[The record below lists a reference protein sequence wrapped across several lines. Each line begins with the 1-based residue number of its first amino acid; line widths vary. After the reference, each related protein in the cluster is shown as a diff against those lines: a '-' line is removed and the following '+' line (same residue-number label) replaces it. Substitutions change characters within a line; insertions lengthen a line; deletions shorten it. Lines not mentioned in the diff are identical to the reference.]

1 MTVVVVM
8 GVAGAGKTTVGE
20 SLARAL
26 GAEFLEGDRFHSPE
40 SVEKMRRGEALSD
53 ADRWP
58 WLDRIAAE
66 LARLDAS
73 GRRAVI
79 ACSALKR
86 AYRNRLRSGCPKI
99 RFVFLAGEEA
109 LIRERLER
117 RRGHFMPPALLASQ
131 FAALESPTPEE
142 NAIAVDVAAE
152 PKALVAQI
160 VAALA
165 APQLGVGP
173 SPYGQG
179 RGI

>member
-8 GVAGAGKTTVGE
+8 GVAGVGKTTVGE

-26 GAEFLEGDRFHSPE
+26 GCEFLEGDRFHSPE

-53 ADRWP
+53 DDRWP

-66 LARLDAS
+66 LARIGAA
-73 GRRAVI
+73 GGGAVI

-86 AYRNRLRSGCPKI
+86 TYRDRLRAGCPEI
-99 RFVFLAGEEA
+99 RLVYLAGEEA
-109 LIRERLER
+109 LIRARLER

-131 FAALESPTPEE
+131 FAALEPPNPDE

-152 PKALVAQI
+152 PEALVAQI
-160 VAALA
+160 VAAL
-165 APQLGVGP
+165 GT
-173 SPYGQG
+173 S
-179 RGI
+179 

>member
-26 GAEFLEGDRFHSPE
+26 GCEFLEGDRFHSPG
-40 SVEKMRRGEALSD
+40 SVEKMRRGEALGD
-53 ADRWP
+53 TDRWP

-66 LARLDAS
+66 LARLAATGS
-73 GRRAVI
+73 GAVI

-86 AYRNRLRSGCPKI
+86 AYRDRLRAGCPEI

-117 RRGHFMPPALLASQ
+117 RRGHFMPPTLLASQ
-131 FAALESPTPEE
+131 FAALEPPTPEE
-142 NAIAVDVAAE
+142 NAIAVDVIAE
-152 PKALVAQI
+152 PEVLVARI
-160 VAALA
+160 VAALE
-165 APQLGVGP
+165 APSTGAKS
-173 SPYGQG
+173 SPYRQG
-179 RGI
+179 RGR